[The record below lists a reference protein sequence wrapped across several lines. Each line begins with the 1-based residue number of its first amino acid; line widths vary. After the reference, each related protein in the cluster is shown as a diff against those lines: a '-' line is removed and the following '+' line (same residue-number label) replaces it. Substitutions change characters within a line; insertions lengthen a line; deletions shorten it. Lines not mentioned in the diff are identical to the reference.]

1 MPKRQIKGKVV
12 SIKMQKTV
20 VVQIDNIKEHPK
32 YKKRYKVSKKYK
44 AHNEKFPCK
53 TGDIVLI
60 QECRPKSK
68 DKKWEVKEII
78 KSNTREITEE
88 PEVLGIDEVSEI
100 SQENI

>member
-44 AHNEKFPCK
+44 AHNE
-53 TGDIVLI
+53 
-60 QECRPKSK
+60 
-68 DKKWEVKEII
+68 
-78 KSNTREITEE
+78 
-88 PEVLGIDEVSEI
+88 
-100 SQENI
+100 ENKYKL